1 MQQRPAAPFSHPIR
15 VYWEDTDA
23 GGVVFYANHLRFYE
37 RARTEWLRAA
47 GVGQQALADE
57 TGAIFIVTDARVR
70 YLKPARLDDLLRVTV
85 LPTEIGRARL
95 TLQQQCWSGDTLLSE
110 GCIQVACVAHGTFRP
125 QRIPTAVLQR
135 LQPQALAQSE

>member
-1 MQQRPAAPFSHPIR
+1 MPQRPAAPFSHPIR

-23 GGVVFYANHLRFYE
+23 GGVVFYANHLKFYE

-47 GVGQQALADE
+47 GVGQQALVDE
-57 TGAIFIVTDARVR
+57 TGAIFIVTDTRVR
-70 YLKPARLDDLLRVTV
+70 YLRPARLDDLLRVTV

-95 TLQQQCWSGDTLLSE
+95 TLQQQCWRDAELLSE
-110 GCIQVACVAHGTFRP
+110 GHIEVACVARGTFRP

-135 LQPQALAQSE
+135 LQPQATSAPE